1 MDTNGRVRR
10 RRVFY
15 VPGYDPFPPRR
26 YREFYRKE
34 GAAQASISGYALDLQ
49 AEAPGTGGYVWR
61 VGTLIGGE
69 ATEARIKVLVWS
81 DLVQASMRRG
91 VTATYL
97 LMLRTLWIF
106 VSTGALAAMVRLR
119 PGPMLAGLWPVAM
132 LSGQL
137 LLALAVGALVWWG
150 LAALLPGAVG
160 HLAGG
165 LVGGALVA
173 GLMQLFRRLDTRFFA
188 YYLLYDFAQVAA
200 RRGALAPSVAGRLA
214 GFADEIAAALVEEGV
229 DEVLV
234 VGHSSGAALA
244 VMLVAEVERRGLP
257 AGGAALA
264 LLTLGQ
270 AIPMQAFLPT
280 ATALR
285 ADLAQLAVSPSVA
298 WVDVSAKGDGVCFW
312 LTDPPA
318 VCGVAPP
325 GAFRPLV
332 FSAAFSD
339 TLSPAKWRAI
349 RRQFFRLHI
358 QYLAAFDRPRDY
370 DYFQITAGPLTLAA
384 RYAGRAPSPSTE
396 RRAFSPHRSLR

>member
-1 MDTNGRVRR
+1 MQAPDRIFR

-34 GAAQASISGYALDLQ
+34 GAAQAAISGYALTLQ
-49 AEAPGTGGYVWR
+49 AEAPGSGGYVWR
-61 VGTLIGGE
+61 VATRIGGVE
-69 ATEARIKVLVWS
+69 SEARVKVLVWS

-91 VTATYL
+91 VVATYL
-97 LMLRTLWIF
+97 LMLRTLWTF
-106 VSTGALAAMVRLR
+106 VATGALRAMIRLR
-119 PGPMLAGLWPVAM
+119 PGPMLAGAWPVAM
-132 LSGQL
+132 LTVQL
-137 LLALAVGALVWWG
+137 LLALGAGVLVGWG
-150 LAALLPGAVG
+150 LAQVLPGWLAA
-160 HLAGG
+160 LAGAAV
-165 LVGGALVA
+165 LA

-200 RRGALAPSVAGRLA
+200 HDGALAPALTRRLD
-214 GFADEIAAALVEEGV
+214 GFADEIAGALAEPGT
-229 DEVLV
+229 DEVLL

-244 VMLVAEVERRGLP
+244 VMLAAAVERRGLP
-257 AGGAALA
+257 AGARLS

-270 AIPMQAFLPT
+270 AIPMQAFLPR
-280 ATALR
+280 AERLR
-285 ADLAQLAVSPSVA
+285 GDLAQLAASRAVT

-318 VCGVAPP
+318 ICGVAPP
-325 GAFRPLV
+325 DAHQPLV

-370 DYFQITAGPLTLAA
+370 DYFQITAGPLTLAERFA
-384 RYAGRAPSPSTE
+384 TRKPSPQTE
-396 RRAFSPHRSLR
+396 RRVFSPHRSLP